1 MAKYVIQ
8 QKTNANGTMADLVIA
23 ASCVESDSTKM
34 DKSNPTG
41 TGSLSI
47 NRKASTTTG
56 TKSAAVG
63 ENTIAAGNYSHA
75 EGHYTQA
82 IGAESHAEGYSASSQ
97 MSVVISGSASSTTYT
112 KASSSASVQIKVGY
126 VLNYNDTYARVTE
139 VNGNNITLSNTLST
153 SALSNVSVYMVKG
166 IAYGAA
172 AHTEGTSN
180 IASGD
185 SSHAEGSLTIANA
198 YGSHAEG
205 DETQAGG
212 AASHAEGYQS
222 YARGNYSHA
231 EGCQTSAQGSYAHAS
246 GNNTN
251 ANKQSQFVFG
261 EYNVLDN
268 ESNPLSHAANAGRY
282 VEIVG
287 NGTSTNTRSNARTL
301 DWNGNE
307 VLAGNVTAAAFKRPL
322 GTSSQF
328 LKADGSVD
336 SNAYITSASLPT
348 IDQTYD
354 GTSTNA
360 QSGVA
365 VASAVSNV
373 MSVAEG
379 KTKSYVIN
387 AATDI
392 TGTKDANDEYTGV
405 SAITGVTIANLKI
418 GDIILIKALNVPD
431 YWVSQI
437 SPSVSLNKMETT
449 KVDLTNYLTDVEA
462 SDINS
467 GNATSGQVLVA
478 DGQGGASW
486 GAAASGG
493 SNIFDLGTISGD
505 ISSDQVVVL
514 TSAQYTEL
522 TSGDVDFVKFTD
534 SNGIVWYCAR
544 LLYYSGAAAAFSSAS
559 VKVVD
564 NNNSV
569 INILVSTEGNTPFA
583 MVSKKSVDIAKDS
596 SPIQNSTNA
605 VESGGVY
612 TALAGKQDTLSSSV
626 TSNTNPVASVFGF
639 DVNGDLTIDSS
650 SNMLGINN
658 LNNNNVYANQIVGK
672 DANGNWTLGFIDQT
686 SIQSPNAT
694 AGQVLTAD
702 GNGNANWASPSSSG
716 VTSVNGQTG
725 AVTGLLESTDASTS
739 ATANTIVKRDA
750 NGDITGRYVY
760 AGWFQTTSATDNA
773 NWTDVFV
780 NSSGWLYK
788 RAKASFAGDIGA
800 EVTTN
805 KVTSLSSSSTDTQY
819 PSAKCV
825 YDMIGDVESLLTAIN
840 SGNGV

>member
-172 AHTEGTSN
+172 SHAEGTSN

-198 YGSHAEG
+198 YSSHAEG

-212 AASHAEGYQS
+212 AASHAEGYQT
-222 YARGNYSHA
+222 YARGNYAHA
-231 EGCQTSAQGSYAHAS
+231 EGYQTSAEGNYSHAS
-246 GNNTN
+246 GNNTS
-251 ANKQSQFVFG
+251 AKKQSQVVFG

-307 VLAGNVTAAAFKRPL
+307 VLAGSSTAASFKTPL

-336 SNAYITSASLPT
+336 SNTYITAASLPT

-467 GNATSGQVLVA
+467 GNATSGQVLV
-478 DGQGGASW
+478 
-486 GAAASGG
+486 
-493 SNIFDLGTISGD
+493 
-505 ISSDQVVVL
+505 
-514 TSAQYTEL
+514 
-522 TSGDVDFVKFTD
+522 
-534 SNGIVWYCAR
+534 
-544 LLYYSGAAAAFSSAS
+544 
-559 VKVVD
+559 
-564 NNNSV
+564 
-569 INILVSTEGNTPFA
+569 
-583 MVSKKSVDIAKDS
+583 
-596 SPIQNSTNA
+596 
-605 VESGGVY
+605 
-612 TALAGKQDTLSSSV
+612 
-626 TSNTNPVASVFGF
+626 
-639 DVNGDLTIDSS
+639 
-650 SNMLGINN
+650 
-658 LNNNNVYANQIVGK
+658 
-672 DANGNWTLGFIDQT
+672 
-686 SIQSPNAT
+686 
-694 AGQVLTAD
+694 AD